1 MLREHRDKAHGIT
14 DLMNYALMPE
24 AGIVLMKDGA
34 FCAGWTYYGPDL
46 NSSSVSEVEFLSASI
61 NNTLCQLGDGWM
73 IHTDLI
79 RKPSCDYPEPER
91 CAFPDAT
98 SRMIDEERRAQY
110 LAESAHFESIYT
122 IVITYLPPTDAQSK
136 FKKLFVQGESKS
148 EAGWEKLLAV
158 FKHKIEHLEN
168 SLSKLLILSRMDNEA
183 LLTHFHTCITGLHH
197 SIRMP
202 KIPVYLDTLLGT
214 QDLLGGMYP
223 KIGKHFIRVI
233 GLSGFPLEI
242 EPGMLSVL
250 EQLPIS
256 FRWSNR
262 FILLDP
268 QTAITEL
275 KKYRRNWFQKR
286 HGLKGLI
293 KEAFSPGEG
302 SSFQNR
308 DALAMAEDADSA
320 IEEAESGIVRYGFY
334 TSVIILMGENAA
346 DLEED
351 AKLIIKNFEM
361 RGFQGRIETINAM
374 EAYIGSLPGHGYQNI
389 RKPPIHSLHLADLL
403 PLTSV
408 WPGLE
413 HNPCRYYPSN
423 SPPLLYAATSGSTPF
438 RFNLHVND
446 IGHTLIL
453 GDTGAGKSTL
463 VGTIITQFFRYKDAQ
478 VFCFDKGY
486 SAYILCKAM
495 DGKHYDIANS
505 ENGSDRSDNQDQL
518 PAFYPFSQLHESS
531 ELNFACEWVETLL
544 ECQNIKITSAHR
556 KEIRESLMRL
566 SVQKSRTLTDYQST
580 VQNQDIKNAVE
591 FYTLSGQMGHVL
603 DADRDGLR
611 DARLQV
617 FEMKH
622 LMEKGLACT
631 TPTILYL
638 FHQIEKRLR
647 GQPTLIIVE
656 EGHTFLKG
664 QFGERLD
671 KWLRE
676 LRKQNTSVI
685 FLTQSLSEIVE
696 SPYKHI
702 LLNSCNTKLF
712 LPNQN
717 ADNDLNAELYRKVGL
732 TDRQISLLKSAQP
745 KRDYYYTSSLGKRL
759 IDLGLG
765 KVILSFVGVDS
776 EENRRQVDVLENEY
790 GDQWIYYWL
799 KQRNLSDWADYWQ
812 ALTND
817 FPKPLS
823 EKKQPNLKNVSL
835 QESMHA
841 A

>member
-1 MLREHRDKAHGIT
+1 MREHRDKAHGIA
-14 DLMNYALMPE
+14 DLMNYALMPDE
-24 AGIVLMKDGA
+24 GIVLMKDGA

-46 NSSSVSEVEFLSASI
+46 NSSSIAEIEFLSASI

-79 RKPSCDYPEPER
+79 RKPSCDYPATER
-91 CAFPDAT
+91 CAFPDPT
-98 SRMIDEERRAQY
+98 SFMIDEERRAQY
-110 LAESAHFESIYT
+110 LAESAHFESTYT
-122 IVITYLPPTDAQSK
+122 FVITYLPPTDAQSK

-148 EAGWEKLLAV
+148 EIGWEKLLAI

-168 SLSKLLILSRMDNEA
+168 FLSKSLILKRMNNEE

-197 SIRMP
+197 HIRMP
-202 KIPVYLDTLLGT
+202 KIPVYLDILLGT

-223 KIGKHFIRVI
+223 KIGNHFIRVI
-233 GLSGFPLEI
+233 ALSGFPLEI

-268 QTAITEL
+268 QTAIAEL

-302 SSFQNR
+302 SGFQNR
-308 DALAMAEDADSA
+308 DALAMAEDADAA

-346 DLEED
+346 DLD
-351 AKLIIKNFEM
+351 NDVKLIIKNFEM
-361 RGFQGRIETINAM
+361 RGFQGRMETINAM
-374 EAYIGSLPGHGYQNI
+374 ESYIGSLPGHGYQNI

-413 HNPCRYYPSN
+413 QNPCRYYPNS

-463 VGTIITQFFRYKDAQ
+463 VGTLIAQFFRYPNAQ
-478 VFCFDKGY
+478 VFLFDKGY

-495 DGKHYDIANS
+495 GGEHYDIASS
-505 ENGSDRSDNQDQL
+505 ENDKYS
-518 PAFYPFSQLHESS
+518 PAFFPLGHIDKPG
-531 ELNFACEWVETLL
+531 ELDAACEWVEILL
-544 ECQNIKITSAHR
+544 ECQHIKITSAHR
-556 KEIRESLMRL
+556 KEIRDSLIRL
-566 SVQKSRTLTDYQST
+566 SAQASRTLTDYQST

-591 FYTLSGQMGHVL
+591 FYTLSGQMGNVL
-603 DADRDGLR
+603 DAQSDGLR
-611 DARLQV
+611 EARLQV

-638 FHQIEKRLR
+638 FHQIEKRLK

-676 LRKQNTSVI
+676 LRKQNVSVI

-717 ADNDLNAELYRKVGL
+717 ADNALNAELYNKVGL

-776 EENRRQVDVLENEY
+776 EEDRRRVDALEREHA
-790 GDQWIYYWL
+790 DQWVYHWL
-799 KQRNLSDWADYWQ
+799 KQRGLNDWAEYW
-812 ALTND
+812 L
-817 FPKPLS
+817 
-823 EKKQPNLKNVSL
+823 NLYLVFQKSKGVV
-835 QESMHA
+835 HA
-841 A
+841 AL